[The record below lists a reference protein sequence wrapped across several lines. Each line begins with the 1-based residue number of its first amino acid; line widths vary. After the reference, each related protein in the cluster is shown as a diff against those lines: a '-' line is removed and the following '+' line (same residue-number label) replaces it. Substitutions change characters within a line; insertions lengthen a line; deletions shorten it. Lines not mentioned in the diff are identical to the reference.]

1 MKRQI
6 ISVIIVIVFIFISI
20 FVCVQRGTS
29 PNEEIIDP
37 HKEIISIAELMH
49 QAYEEEAKERLNV
62 LLAKNPNNCDALF
75 LQSLDSWYYGKLQ
88 KAIDYCSRAISNHTN
103 ECYYNLGYMYYRR
116 GEMYSDLPDGDS
128 AFADFTAAL
137 EHIEMSDSI
146 HRTYIYYNRA
156 QCYFDKSDY
165 ENSEA
170 DLLNALKSGYETLYD
185 DISELLDVI
194 HIQAKSKDT
203 TQSANQD

>member
-1 MKRQI
+1 
-6 ISVIIVIVFIFISI
+6 
-20 FVCVQRGTS
+20 
-29 PNEEIIDP
+29 
-37 HKEIISIAELMH
+37 
-49 QAYEEEAKERLNV
+49 
-62 LLAKNPNNCDALF
+62 
-75 LQSLDSWYYGKLQ
+75 
-88 KAIDYCSRAISNHTN
+88 
-103 ECYYNLGYMYYRR
+103 
-116 GEMYSDLPDGDS
+116 
-128 AFADFTAAL
+128 
-137 EHIEMSDSI
+137 MSDSI

-194 HIQAKSKDT
+194 HSQAKSKDT